1 MAGTHPR
8 DVYGVIDEGK
18 QISATFMDVRRV
30 FLIFRIAGRPQP
42 FVADCFREPENGI
55 ERRSEFVIH
64 IRDELFFG
72 LSGFFSAFCF
82 VLRKRHC
89 IQKLIILRFHPFRG
103 IVESDNYTKAEI
115 EHERRSEGRCEDRQ
129 QYRRQAEGKIREIII

>member
-18 QISATFMDVRRV
+18 QISATLMDVRRV
-30 FLIFRIAGRPQP
+30 FLIFRIAERTQP

-55 ERRSEFVIH
+55 ERRSEFMIH

-72 LSGFFSAFCF
+72 LSGFFSAFRR
-82 VLRKRHC
+82 VLRRRHR
-89 IQKLIILRFHPFRG
+89 IQKLIILRFYPFCG

-115 EHERRSEGRCEDRQ
+115 EH
-129 QYRRQAEGKIREIII
+129 

>member
-1 MAGTHPR
+1 M
-8 DVYGVIDEGK
+8 
-18 QISATFMDVRRV
+18 
-30 FLIFRIAGRPQP
+30 
-42 FVADCFREPENGI
+42 
-55 ERRSEFVIH
+55 IH

-103 IVESDNYTKAEI
+103 IVESDNYTKSEI
-115 EHERRSEGRCEDRQ
+115 EHERRSEGRCEDWQR
-129 QYRRQAEGKIREIII
+129 YRRQAEGKIR